1 MSKGD
6 LMSTS
11 SSDDMLREE
20 YGNGDLPFDMELSSL
35 KIDSPNAPLKA
46 QGAGDWADA
55 EGLTGR
61 YARMLSKVTSF
72 DLVPESGKLVVLD
85 VGLTVQT
92 AFQALRENGI
102 KSAPL
107 WESEERQFIGMISVS
122 DFVEILVEC
131 YSDAVQGSIGG
142 PVPNANPD
150 PQECDAFVQNQLQRP
165 LSYWRERLKS
175 LPHLVFVTPEDSVLE
190 CVYVML
196 QQSIH
201 RVAVL
206 DSDSNTVLFLMT
218 HTTILNYFLAATPNR
233 AQIFGITLSDS
244 GLLND
249 PSISSP
255 VSCCTLNTPFIEI
268 LRFFSVDKCSA
279 VPLVDQYGKMIA
291 VVTKSDIRGLVR
303 PGIWAALNQSVGEL
317 LTKRYRGKI
326 GPDVSLR
333 TISPDN
339 TLEEAM
345 EKLAQRDVYRL
356 FILDPMQRVVGRINL
371 SRIMRYI
378 LSIR

>member
-1 MSKGD
+1 
-6 LMSTS
+6 MSTS
-11 SSDDMLREE
+11 SSDDLLS
-20 YGNGDLPFDMELSSL
+20 GNGDLPFDMELSGL
-35 KIDSPNAPLKA
+35 NLGGGDSPLAPIRA
-46 QGAGDWADA
+46 DDAGDWAHDQ
-55 EGLTGR
+55 GLTGR
-61 YARMLSKVTSF
+61 YARTLSKITAF

-85 VGLTVQT
+85 VELSVQT
-92 AFQALRENGI
+92 AFKALRENGI

-107 WESEERQFIGMISVS
+107 FDSEERQFIGMISVS
-122 DFVEILVEC
+122 DFVEILVVC
-131 YSDAVQGSIGG
+131 YSDAVKGTLGG
-142 PVPNANPD
+142 PVVNANPD
-150 PQECDAFVQNQLQRP
+150 PSECDAFVQNQLQRP
-165 LSYWRERLKS
+165 LSYWRDRLQS
-175 LPHLVFVTPEDSVLE
+175 RPHLVFVTPEDSVLE
-190 CVYVML
+190 CCHVML

-206 DSDSNTVLFLMT
+206 DSASNTVLFLMT
-218 HTTILNYFLAATPNR
+218 HTVAMNYFRAATNNR
-233 AQIFGITLSDS
+233 QKYFEISLLES

-249 PSISSP
+249 GAVSGP

-326 GPDVSLR
+326 GPNISGR
-333 TISPDN
+333 TITVED

-345 EKLAQRDVYRL
+345 EKFTHRDVYRL
-356 FILDPMQRVVGRINL
+356 FILDPMQRVIGRLNL
-371 SRIMRYI
+371 STMMRYI
-378 LSIR
+378 LTVR